1 MGIYNIKLII
11 CIPILIIGII
21 YVLYEKYTVSKIKE
35 GYKCGIVIY
44 VYNQNISD
52 FEIICSYKQNNNSS
66 SLDNIDFNNNK
77 EVLNNIKMLF
87 KDKENTYCDD
97 FIDSDK
103 KMDCS
108 KIIDDIISNNKYFT
122 VSYNQKFNCFDVI
135 FANDIFKIIGIF
147 NTKDIDPYYSNKFFF
162 TTEKMKNINVKYTFN
177 DLIDNLLNRK
187 YIDVNND
194 LYKNF
199 KENSN
204 IEFYIRSYNK
214 LVKNNK
220 ITYEIINKKIENE
233 DLNKHIS
240 DFQNVY
246 IKYPTYCEEK

>member
-1 MGIYNIKLII
+1 
-11 CIPILIIGII
+11 
-21 YVLYEKYTVSKIKE
+21 
-35 GYKCGIVIY
+35 
-44 VYNQNISD
+44 
-52 FEIICSYKQNNNSS
+52 
-66 SLDNIDFNNNK
+66 
-77 EVLNNIKMLF
+77 MLF

-108 KIIDDIISNNKYFT
+108 KVIDDIISNNKYIT

-135 FANDIFKIIGIF
+135 FANDIFKIIGRF
-147 NTKDIDPYYSNKFFF
+147 NTKDIDPYYLNKFFF

-177 DLIDNLLNRK
+177 DLIDNLLNRN

-214 LVKNNK
+214 IVKNNK